1 MTTGVFI
8 IARLS
13 STRLPAKNM
22 MPILGKPMIH
32 HLVERVAEA
41 KTVDRIVITTST
53 LPSDDP
59 LEILA
64 KEIGVD
70 CFRGDLDNIME
81 RIVGAANYFNCD
93 TVVEILGDNPL
104 VHSSLIDD
112 VVGLYHSKKSQYAAT
127 ITKEYFPQGEGM
139 SLFALGLRVQVY
151 STEVAEQYV
160 KYPGYI
166 NSDRHPCAFIFDN
179 PDIFDVTFLEARGKW
194 GFMNRPVLN
203 FAVNYQKNF
212 DLVNRLYEKNYNSNR
227 NFDLQT
233 VFRQL
238 DEDVELY
245 QLFGAESTI

>member
-22 MPILGKPMIH
+22 MPILGKPMIQ
-32 HLVERVAEA
+32 HLVERIA
-41 KTVDRIVITTST
+41 KSKTIDKIVITTST

-59 LEILA
+59 LEALA
-64 KEIGVD
+64 EDIGID
-70 CFRGDLDNIME
+70 CFRGDLDNVME

-151 STEVAEQYV
+151 STRTAEQYV
-160 KYPGYI
+160 NYPDYI
-166 NSDRHPCAFIFDN
+166 NSERHPCAFIFDY
-179 PDIFDVTFLEARGKW
+179 PDIFDVAFLEAKNNW
-194 GFMNRPVLN
+194 AFMNRPALN
-203 FAVNYQKNF
+203 FVVNYRKNF
-212 DLVNRLYEKNYNSNR
+212 EFVSKVYEKNYEINN
-227 NFDLQT
+227 NFNLQT
-233 VFRQL
+233 VFNQL
-238 DEDVELY
+238 DENTALY
-245 QLFGAESTI
+245 QLLGPE

>member
-22 MPILGKPMIH
+22 MPILGKPMIQ
-32 HLVERVAEA
+32 HLVERIA
-41 KTVDRIVITTST
+41 KSKTIDKIVITTST

-59 LEILA
+59 LEALA
-64 KEIGVD
+64 EDIGID
-70 CFRGDLDNIME
+70 CFRGDLDNVME

-151 STEVAEQYV
+151 STRTAEQYV
-160 KYPGYI
+160 NYPDYI
-166 NSDRHPCAFIFDN
+166 NSERHPCAFIFDY
-179 PDIFDVTFLEARGKW
+179 PDIFDVAFLEAKNNW
-194 GFMNRPVLN
+194 AFMNRPALN
-203 FAVNYQKNF
+203 FAVNYRKNF
-212 DLVNRLYEKNYNSNR
+212 EFVSKVYEKNYEINN
-227 NFDLQT
+227 NFNLQT
-233 VFRQL
+233 VFNQL
-238 DEDVELY
+238 DENTALY
-245 QLFGAESTI
+245 QLLGPE